1 MPGHLPIAGASRT
14 LRTLL
19 RDRMQQATV
28 AVTLAPPDVTPDGA
42 SGLRVNLYLLH
53 VAPNPHLANLP
64 PRADGA
70 GRVPVRPPLGIDLTY
85 LLTSHAADET
95 DAQADLD
102 AQSALADAIAVLHEH
117 AIITP
122 TLRVVRTTIP
132 DAPQGAPV
140 MDLELLGQTERLTL
154 TLRRAELAEMTQIWS
169 ALNTTPLRRAA
180 LIAASVVEL
189 QPREHRGAPQPV
201 TERRIYLQP
210 FRPPLI
216 LDAYR
221 TPAPTERPGERRVR
235 IGDTVTIEG
244 ENLRAPRTLVQF
256 GALAPAEVSP
266 GPTGRIVTAAIPDD
280 AVLQPGTLA
289 LRVIAERPPSGVGGG
304 EGPGVPVAD
313 LPVPPE
319 PHHLSDTT
327 VLQLIPR
334 VTSATTLPSAGPLA
348 ARLRVDG
355 QRLFVPGS
363 ATLVFVGDRVAA
375 VGDPPN
381 GTAAPTATTVE
392 VRLADLGATAGE
404 LIGASVRVRV
414 NGAESADLVSVP

>member
-19 RDRMQQATV
+19 RDRMQLETV

-42 SGLRVNLYLLH
+42 AGLRVNLYLLH

-64 PRADGA
+64 PRPDPA

-95 DAQADLD
+95 DALADLN
-102 AQSALADAIAVLHEH
+102 AQAALADALAVLHEH
-117 AIITP
+117 AILTP
-122 TLRVVRTTIP
+122 SLRVLRASIA

-140 MDLELLGQTERLTL
+140 MDLELLGQTERLTI
-154 TLRRAELAEMTQIWS
+154 TLRRAELSEITQIWS

-180 LIAASVVEL
+180 LIGVSVVEL
-189 QPREHRGAPQPV
+189 LPRERRQAPLPV
-201 TERRIYLQP
+201 AERRIYLQP

-221 TPAPTERPGERRVR
+221 TPAPSERPGERRVR

-256 GALAPAEVSP
+256 GDLAPAEVLP
-266 GPTGRIVTAAIPDD
+266 EPNGRIVTAAIPDD
-280 AVLQPGTLA
+280 AALQPGTLA

-319 PHHLSDTT
+319 PRHLSDTT

-334 VTSATTLPSAGPLA
+334 VTAATLLPAAGPLA

-355 QRLFVPGS
+355 QRLFVPGAAS
-363 ATLVFVGDRVAA
+363 LVFVGERVAA
-375 VGDPPN
+375 VGSPPN
-381 GTAAPTATTVE
+381 GTAAPGAAAVE
-392 VRLADLGATAGE
+392 VRLADLGASAGE
-404 LIGASVRVRV
+404 LSGAAVRVRV
-414 NGAESADLVSVP
+414 NGADSADAVSVP